1 MPQYAYKITSP
12 TMAILADGDHEVVV
26 TIPANA
32 IVVLVDG
39 ILDESNGF
47 VRVRYR
53 NEILSVFAVD
63 LRNRGERAR
72 EESA

>member
-1 MPQYAYKITSP
+1 
-12 TMAILADGDHEVVV
+12 MAIIAEGDHEIVV

-32 IVVLVDG
+32 MVFVVDG
-39 ILDESNGF
+39 DTEGTGF

-53 NEILSVFAVD
+53 DKILSMFAVD
-63 LRNRGERAR
+63 LRNRGEQVR

>member
-1 MPQYAYKITSP
+1 MAQHAYKLNTA
-12 TMAILADGDHEVVV
+12 TMAILADNGHEIVV

-32 IVVLVDG
+32 MVILLAGDTDG
-39 ILDESNGF
+39 NGF

-53 NEILSVFAVD
+53 DKILSMFAVD

-72 EESA
+72 EETA

>member
-1 MPQYAYKITSP
+1 
-12 TMAILADGDHEVVV
+12 MAILKEDSQESVV
-26 TIPANA
+26 TIPTNA
-32 IVVLVDG
+32 MVVLVDG
-39 ILDESNGF
+39 NTEGNGF

-53 NEILSVFAVD
+53 DKILSVFAVD

>member
-1 MPQYAYKITSP
+1 MAQHAYKLTTA
-12 TMAILADGDHEVVV
+12 TMGIFAEGDHEIVL

-32 IVVLVDG
+32 MVVLMDG
-39 ILDESNGF
+39 DTEGTGF

-53 NEILSVFAVD
+53 DKILSMFAVD
-63 LRNRGERAR
+63 LRTRGEAVR